1 MRPPELIFLLAL
13 RAKRLFLASPLRDG
27 VEVLQRPRHEYLGIA
42 TDANGSI
49 WVSLEFISPQP
60 PFVLPA
66 TIAAAVVPPFRQQ
79 FQQRSPCILVF
90 IIDPHRCPL
99 SLPIIPPP
107 ISTSSS
113 LLYCQLCLY
122 GQHLVFFLGSKTQ
135 YVILN
140 DNHLCCWLVHRLVFG

>member
-107 ISTSSS
+107 LAPVHHCCIASCVCMANTMFF
-113 LLYCQLCLY
+113 
-122 GQHLVFFLGSKTQ
+122 VFSDQ
-135 YVILN
+135 QRN
-140 DNHLCCWLVHRLVFG
+140 M